1 MRKMNVF
8 IIGAGPA
15 GLEAARVLES
25 HQIEPT
31 IIEKNPLPQD
41 KPCAG
46 GITKVRVNDNV
57 INRNL
62 IVYEK
67 DAFYVM
73 NDICMISREELSEI
87 QLKKLKHTRILKETV
102 VKINKSCLRTNKNTH
117 AFDFL
122 IGADGANSI
131 VRRHLKLKN
140 KFTMAFYQV
149 TNEKIKTSEWYIHP
163 EFGYIWKFPKKDKCN
178 TGIYFDPKYL
188 SGKKAIAIL
197 KETTESN
204 AKIRGGPIQ
213 YNYKGYQ
220 FENIFLAGEAAG
232 FTSRITG
239 EGIYHAI
246 ATGREVAKKII
257 TPNAKTHEINR
268 LIINKY
274 LQELLFHFIRNF
286 PSTSYKLLRL
296 SRHNPRIIGMI

>member
-1 MRKMNVF
+1 LRKMKVV

-25 HQIEPT
+25 HQIAPT
-31 IIEKNPLPQD
+31 IIEKKPLPQD

-46 GITKVRVNDNV
+46 GVTKIRINDNV
-57 INRNL
+57 IKRNL
-62 IVYEK
+62 IFYNN
-67 DAFYVM
+67 DAFDVL
-73 NDICMISREELSEI
+73 NDICMISRKELSEI

-102 VKINKSCLRTNKNTH
+102 VKINESCLRTNKNTH
-117 AFDFL
+117 AYDFL

-149 TNEKIKTSEWYIHP
+149 THEKIRTSEWHIHP
-163 EFGYIWKFPKKDKCN
+163 KFGYIWKFPKKGKCN

-197 KETTESN
+197 KKTTESN
-204 AKIRGGPIQ
+204 SKIRGGPIQ
-213 YNYKGYQ
+213 YNYQGYQ
-220 FENIFLAGEAAG
+220 FKNIFLAGEAAG

-246 ATGREVAKKII
+246 ATGREVAKKIM
-257 TPNAKTHEINR
+257 TPNTKTHEINR
-268 LIINKY
+268 LIINKH
-274 LQELLFHFIRNF
+274 LQELIFHFIRHF
-286 PSTSYKLLRL
+286 PSASYKLLRL
-296 SRHNPRIIGMI
+296 NRNNQRIIGMI